1 MKCDTFLI
9 NNNVDPQRLS
19 LVQVQF
25 KHIKSNALVDTGA
38 DKSVISENLFNSLEK
53 KDIVKVEKCNSEVC
67 GVTEHKLK
75 LLCSV
80 LLKLKI
86 GRTDIQHKFFIIC
99 NIVKPLIM
107 GSDLFMGRKDLKI
120 KIDCSNKTLSVG
132 NSTVLLKNKKSVQS
146 CNLVQ
151 VIDKTVVKPY
161 SVTHI
166 PKVNKKGQVP
176 MVLVNHTDRT
186 VVLKRGQTLGV
197 AEDIKYSDVCS
208 IEDKIAVENC
218 CNEVNMNNK
227 PLEGIKLDHLP
238 KEERQKLEDLLSR
251 YEPSLF
257 AKSTKDLG
265 HTDLVE
271 LSIDTGDA
279 KPSK

>member
-1 MKCDTFLI
+1 M
-9 NNNVDPQRLS
+9 
-19 LVQVQF
+19 
-25 KHIKSNALVDTGA
+25 VDTGA

-67 GVTEHKLK
+67 GVTGHKLK
-75 LLCSV
+75 LLGSV
-80 LLKLKI
+80 LLKFKI

-99 NIVKPLIM
+99 NIVKPLIL

-166 PKVNKKGQVP
+166 PTIIGGRV
-176 MVLVNHTDRT
+176 
-186 VVLKRGQTLGV
+186 
-197 AEDIKYSDVCS
+197 IY
-208 IEDKIAVENC
+208 
-218 CNEVNMNNK
+218 
-227 PLEGIKLDHLP
+227 
-238 KEERQKLEDLLSR
+238 
-251 YEPSLF
+251 
-257 AKSTKDLG
+257 
-265 HTDLVE
+265 
-271 LSIDTGDA
+271 IDNV
-279 KPSK
+279 

>member
-1 MKCDTFLI
+1 MLTHRD
-9 NNNVDPQRLS
+9 
-19 LVQVQF
+19 LVLWF
-25 KHIKSNALVDTGA
+25 RFSSNTKSNALVDTGA

-67 GVTEHKLK
+67 GVTGHKLM
-75 LLCSV
+75 LLGSV
-80 LLKLKI
+80 LLKFKI

-99 NIVKPLIM
+99 NIVKPLIL

-132 NSTVLLKNKKSVQS
+132 NSTALLKNKKSVQS

-166 PKVNKKGQVP
+166 PTKVRGRVKYRQCIINLVDSEEILLDQPGVMLTNLVTKVKKKGQVP

-208 IEDKIAVENC
+208 IEDNIAVENC

-227 PLEGIKLDHLP
+227 PLEGIC
-238 KEERQKLEDLLSR
+238 
-251 YEPSLF
+251 
-257 AKSTKDLG
+257 
-265 HTDLVE
+265 
-271 LSIDTGDA
+271 
-279 KPSK
+279 